1 MLGSVRVGH
10 AWDSEAL
17 TGCTVFIPPEGTAA
31 SCEVRGGAPGTRETE
46 LLRPTF
52 TVGCANAVLLSGG
65 SAFGLSAAH
74 GVVRYLEERNEGFPT
89 PAGPVPI
96 VSAAVLYDLDLGDA
110 SVRPDEEM
118 AYRACLE
125 ASVDEER
132 EGAIGAGAG
141 ATVGNAAGRALST
154 KSGYGLYRFHG
165 ERFKLE
171 VAAVPNSFGDVV
183 DERGRIIA
191 GARGED
197 GRYAGSEKLICKS
210 IGPAGTR
217 LRENTTLVV
226 IATNAWLSSEEGAR
240 VALQGHKG
248 MARAIRPS
256 HTRYD
261 GDTVFVLATGEVE
274 APQDAV
280 EVLAALGTAEAI
292 RSAVWRATA
301 AGGVPAA
308 CDILKEQKRA
318 P

>member
-1 MLGSVRVGH
+1 MLGSIKVGH
-10 AWDSEAL
+10 AWDAGAL

-52 TVGCANAVLLSGG
+52 TVSSANAVVLSGG
-65 SAFGLSAAH
+65 SAFGLAAAQ
-74 GVVRYLEERNEGFPT
+74 GAVRFLEERGEGFPT

-110 SVRPDEEM
+110 SVRPDAEM

-125 ASVDEER
+125 ASVEEDR

-154 KSGYGLYRFHG
+154 KSGYGLYRFHT

-183 DERGRIIA
+183 DGQGRIIA
-191 GARGED
+191 GTRGGD
-197 GRYAGSEKLICKS
+197 GRFVGTEKLICQAT
-210 IGPAGTR
+210 GLAGGC

-226 IATNAWLSSEEGAR
+226 IATNALLTCEEGAR
-240 VALQGHKG
+240 IALQGHNG
-248 MARAIRPS
+248 IARAVRPS

-261 GDTVFVLATGEVE
+261 GDTVFVLATCEVE

-280 EVLAALGTAEAI
+280 EVLAAQGTAEAI
-292 RSAVWRATA
+292 RSAVLMATS

-308 CDILKEQKRA
+308 CDILDA
-318 P
+318 